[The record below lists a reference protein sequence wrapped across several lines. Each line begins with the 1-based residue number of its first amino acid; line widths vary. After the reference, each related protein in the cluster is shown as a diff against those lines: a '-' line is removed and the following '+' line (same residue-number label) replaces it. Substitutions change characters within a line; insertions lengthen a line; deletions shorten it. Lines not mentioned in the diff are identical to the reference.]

1 MPLREKAILD
11 RLRRVPLYLQIVVAL
26 ALGVIVG
33 MFLSPERAVRFDI
46 PARLILRLLGA
57 IAPPLIL
64 VAVMRALISAKVQ
77 GRLAGKMFYLLVLNT
92 LVAIFVGLLVANVI
106 RPGRHAHLPS
116 HEALHVAGDPV
127 AQLIDNIP
135 ASLLRP
141 LVDNN
146 VIGVIII
153 AVAFALAAR
162 GLDPPRVA
170 QVLDAVEIV
179 FDLILIVLHWVIAL
193 VPIAVFCKV
202 AFVVGKE
209 GVRPFVA
216 LAWFI
221 GSVIVA
227 LVLQGLWYLLRVRLR
242 SWVRPIDLMN
252 GTKDALAMAFSTASS
267 TVTMPVTYACL
278 RERVGLRQ
286 ESASLGALVGS
297 NFNNDGTALYEAMS
311 ALFVAQMIG
320 VELPLTKQ
328 LLIVIT
334 SVIASVGAA
343 GIPEAGL
350 VTMTL
355 VFTAVG
361 LPTGYIALLL
371 PVDWFLDR
379 CRTAI
384 NVMGDMNVSCI
395 LDGKTPHQPQHDPE
409 LAALTSDLA

>member
-1 MPLREKAILD
+1 GTG
-11 RLRRVPLYLQIVVAL
+11 VQTCAL
-26 ALGVIVG
+26 PI
-33 MFLSPERAVRFDI
+33 FP
-46 PARLILRLLGA
+46 
-57 IAPPLIL
+57 

-77 GRLAGKMFYLLVLNT
+77 RRRAGKMFCLLVLNT
-92 LVAIFVGLLVANVI
+92 LLSIFGSLLVANVI

-179 FDLILIVLHWVIAL
+179 FDLILIVLHRVIAL
-193 VPIAVFCKV
+193 VPIAVFFKV
-202 AFVVGKE
+202 ALVVGKE

-252 GTKDALAMAFSTASS
+252 G
-267 TVTMPVTYACL
+267 
-278 RERVGLRQ
+278 
-286 ESASLGALVGS
+286 
-297 NFNNDGTALYEAMS
+297 
-311 ALFVAQMIG
+311 
-320 VELPLTKQ
+320 
-328 LLIVIT
+328 
-334 SVIASVGAA
+334 
-343 GIPEAGL
+343 
-350 VTMTL
+350 
-355 VFTAVG
+355 
-361 LPTGYIALLL
+361 
-371 PVDWFLDR
+371 
-379 CRTAI
+379 
-384 NVMGDMNVSCI
+384 
-395 LDGKTPHQPQHDPE
+395 
-409 LAALTSDLA
+409 